1 MYSHNMK
8 NALILH
14 GTANN
19 HTGNWFPWLTEELQ
33 TRGWK
38 VFCPDLPHA
47 ERPNIKRYT
56 KYITDNW
63 MFDSESVII
72 GHSSGAVEILGLL
85 SQFPK
90 DLVIS
95 QAILV
100 SGFTDNL
107 GDAKSELFL
116 EPFDYEYIQKKAKR
130 FVIFH
135 SDTDPYV
142 PLYHGEKLASYLGGE
157 LVILKDQGHFNLEK
171 GPQYKQ
177 FPLLLEKIIG

>member
-1 MYSHNMK
+1 MK

-19 HTGNWFPWLTEELQ
+19 HTGNWFPWLTEELEN
-33 TRGWK
+33 RGWK

-56 KYITDNW
+56 EYILDHWTL
-63 MFDSESVII
+63 DSESVIV

-85 SQFPK
+85 SRLPN
-90 DLVIS
+90 DSAIA

-107 GDAKSELFL
+107 GDVKSELFL
-116 EPFDYEYIQKKAKR
+116 EPFDYDRIRKKAKK

-142 PLYHGEKLASYLGGE
+142 PLHHGEKLASLLEGE
-157 LVILKDQGHFNLEK
+157 LIVLKGQGHFNLEQ
-171 GPQYKQ
+171 GPEYKK
-177 FPLLLEKIIG
+177 FPILLEKILG